1 MSLTSMRRRV
11 LDSIVARLQ
20 AITANNVDFETDAG
34 QLVYVGEPQALGES
48 DPAQAIAIVIGEDE
62 PQSQTAGALLVTTP
76 FEICALAQVAPED
89 PWTPVEAVLADIKRA
104 MEPPC
109 PPGKHCRTLRAIQ
122 QNVTVTAARG
132 GKAGMKILCHRP
144 RPTHRTGRWQQ
155 GVYTPHPS

>member
-11 LDSIVARLQ
+11 LEAIVTRLQ

-48 DPAQAIAIVIGEDE
+48 DPSQAIAIVIGDDE
-62 PQSQTAGALLVTTP
+62 PQSQTAGSMLITTP

-104 MEPPC
+104 MEVADQSFGGLVANAKRGSTRVMARE
-109 PPGKHCRTLRAIQ
+109 PGATTSGLAI
-122 QNVTVTAARG
+122 TYRLTWKEG
-132 GKAGMKILCHRP
+132 WGLP
-144 RPTHRTGRWQQ
+144 
-155 GVYTPHPS
+155 